1 MTDTKTAPADLAAT
15 LAAVEAAL
23 WAADLPRAMG
33 LAADAVGSGASHPTL
48 LGLAGLKRMH
58 AGDNAGALPLLLKAR
73 EQTPRHVD
81 LLNALGECLTR
92 LGRPREALE
101 AFDAALVIAP
111 DARLHFGRAMALE
124 DLSELDAARAA
135 FEQALLLNPAHSEAL
150 SRLALLAIQRGDAAG
165 ALALATRAL
174 AIDPHDP
181 AARIASA
188 SAALEQKDMA
198 TAELQV
204 SALVQDPNLGP
215 SNRAYALSLAG
226 DILDAQDRTAEA
238 FAAYAAS
245 KAVQRDAFAPM
256 MAGLESVRARELRLA
271 DYFRRA
277 DTDVWRGLRQMQ
289 GNEHTHVFLVGFP
302 RSGTTLLGQVLAGHR
317 DIAVLEERTCLMD
330 SAAAFF
336 GSDAGLDRLA
346 TLSQAELDQWRAA
359 YWKRVSET
367 EPALSR
373 PVFVDK
379 MPLNAVFLPL
389 IAKLFPHAK
398 ILLALRD
405 PRDVVLS
412 CFRRRFAMNAGMIEF
427 TALDTSAA
435 YYAAVMELVQIY
447 AQKLAPE
454 PFHARHE
461 SLVADFDGEARRLC
475 DFLGLEFRGEM
486 RTFAGR
492 AMGQNIDT
500 PSNVQLARGLTDAG
514 VAQWRRYRAQLE
526 PVLSVLA
533 PFVARFGYPEN

>member
-1 MTDTKTAPADLAAT
+1 LTNTKTASADLAAT
-15 LAAVEAAL
+15 LAQVEAAL

-33 LAADAVGSGASHPTL
+33 LATDAVGDGANHPTL
-48 LGLAGLKRMH
+48 LGLAGLGRMH
-58 AGDNAGALPLLLKAR
+58 AGDNQGALPLLLKAR

-81 LLNALGECLTR
+81 LLNALGECLSR

-101 AFDAALVIAP
+101 VFDTALAIAP

-124 DLSELDAARAA
+124 ELSELDAARGA
-135 FEQALLLNPAHSEAL
+135 FEQALLLNPAQSEAL
-150 SRLALLAIQRGDAAG
+150 SRLALLAVQRGDAAS
-165 ALALATRAL
+165 ARELATRAL
-174 AIDPHDP
+174 AIDPRDP
-181 AARIASA
+181 AARIALA
-188 SAALEQKDMA
+188 DAALEQKDMT
-198 TAELQV
+198 TAERQV

-215 SNRAYALSLAG
+215 ANRAYAMSLAG

-245 KAVQRDAFAPM
+245 KALQRDAFAPK
-256 MAGLESVRARELRLA
+256 MAGLENVRAREWRLA

-277 DTDVWRGLRQMQ
+277 DASAWCGSSQVREVD
-289 GNEHTHVFLVGFP
+289 HTHVFLVGFP
-302 RSGTTLLGQVLAGHR
+302 RSGTTLLEQVLASHSGV
-317 DIAVLEERTCLMD
+317 AAMEERTCLMD

-336 GSDAGLDRLA
+336 GSDADLDRLA
-346 TLSQAELDQWRAA
+346 TLSQGELELWRGA
-359 YWKRVSET
+359 YWKRVAET

-412 CFRRRFAMNAGMIEF
+412 CFRRRFAMNAGMFEF

-435 YYAAVMELVQIY
+435 YYALVMELVQVY
-447 AQKLAPE
+447 SQKLALHLFP
-454 PFHARHE
+454 ARHE
-461 SLVADFDGEARRLC
+461 SLIADFGGEARRLC
-475 DFLGLEFRGEM
+475 DFLGLEFQDEM
-486 RTFAGR
+486 RAFASR
-492 AMGQNIDT
+492 AKGKNIDT
-500 PSNVQLARGLTDAG
+500 PSNVQLTRGLNDAG
-514 VAQWRRYRAQLE
+514 VAQWRRYAAQLE
-526 PVLSVLA
+526 PVLPLLA
-533 PFVARFGYPEN
+533 PFVARYGYPEN